1 MHNTNILNIVISFS
15 QTEVIRGYSITL
27 LPCAF
32 VRVSNSPTDIRN
44 IIYIINLPLP
54 YALPTLA
61 AKKSLTDL

>member
-1 MHNTNILNIVISFS
+1 MFLILSLIFSKQRSF
-15 QTEVIRGYSITL
+15 VDIRLHYCLCT
-27 LPCAF
+27 F